1 MKSSTI
7 SPKETPDLIWSEIE
21 LRAWQRPR
29 EISVSDWVDEHRYL
43 DPLTSAEP
51 GQWMTDRTPYLK
63 GIMDAFIDPMVEDI
77 TIMASTQVGKTESM
91 FNMLGYAIDQDP
103 APTLWVMPREPD
115 ARAISSDRIE
125 PMIRLSPALKAH
137 LTENEDDITRLE
149 IKLDRMVIYF
159 AGANSPAALA
169 QKPIRYLFLDE
180 TDKYPRFSGREADP
194 IKLAT
199 ERTRTFWNRKIVKC
213 STPTTREGYIF
224 REYERSDKC
233 RYHVPCPHCGRYQA
247 LTFGRLKW
255 PEEERDPEIIKE
267 EKLGFYECAECKGK
281 IRDADKHKI
290 MQEGVWVPEG
300 LHVDKTGKVKDRLS
314 STTKKGFWINALYSP
329 WISFSEIAAEFLRS
343 RDSIELLMNF
353 VNSWLAEIWEE
364 KSEETKEE
372 KILEKQ
378 TDYPEGLVP
387 TGAVVLT
394 AGVDVQKDHFYL
406 VIRGWGIGEE
416 SWLIRAARVEA
427 WEDVV
432 AVLFKTEYKRASG
445 DPFKVR
451 LSCVDSGF
459 RTDEVYE
466 LCRRWRDVARAV
478 KGENH
483 LSGVPYR
490 PTRID
495 RNPKTGA
502 VIEGG
507 LSLWRLDT
515 SLYKDKITRM
525 VGSSPG
531 DPSQWHVFRGVSEEY
546 VRQFCAEHK
555 VLVRDRKSGRVW
567 EEWKKKSA
575 GSPNHYWDAEVY
587 AAAAADMLRVSSLR
601 EEGQSIPFIPKKTD
615 EDMRSGAWLRTRK
628 GWIRR

>member
-1 MKSSTI
+1 K
-7 SPKETPDLIWSEIE
+7 
-21 LRAWQRPR
+21 
-29 EISVSDWVDEHRYL
+29 
-43 DPLTSAEP
+43 
-51 GQWMTDRTPYLK
+51 
-63 GIMDAFIDPMVEDI
+63 
-77 TIMASTQVGKTESM
+77 
-91 FNMLGYAIDQDP
+91 
-103 APTLWVMPREPD
+103 
-115 ARAISSDRIE
+115 
-125 PMIRLSPALKAH
+125 LSPVLRSH
-137 LTENEDDITRLE
+137 MTENEDDITRLE

-169 QKPIRYLFLDE
+169 QKPIRFLFLDE

-194 IKLAT
+194 IKLAS

-213 STPTTREGYIF
+213 STPTTRGGYIF
-224 REYERSDKC
+224 REYERTDKC
-233 RYHVPCPHCGRYQA
+233 RYFMPCPHCGHYQA
-247 LTFGRLKW
+247 FVFAQLRW
-255 PEEERDPEIIKE
+255 PEEERDPEIIKDK
-267 EKLGFYECAECKGK
+267 KLAWYECAGCKGK
-281 IRDADKHKI
+281 IKDVDKHK
-290 MQEGVWVPEG
+290 MTLEG
-300 LHVDKTGKVKDRLS
+300 LWTPERCRIDSNGKIKGEIPQTAKR
-314 STTKKGFWINALYSP
+314 GFWINALYSP

-343 RDSIELLMNF
+343 RESIELLMNF

-364 KSEETKEE
+364 KTEETKED

-378 TDYPEGLVP
+378 GDYPEGLVP
-387 TGAVVLT
+387 HGAVVLT
-394 AGVDVQKDHFYL
+394 AGVDVQKDHFYI
-406 VIRGWGIGEE
+406 VIRGWGVGEE

-427 WEDVV
+427 WDDVI

-445 DPFKVR
+445 DPFKAR
-451 LSCVDSGF
+451 LSCIDSGF

-466 LCRRWRDVARAV
+466 LCRRWRDVARAI

-502 VIEGG
+502 AIEGG

-525 VGSSPG
+525 VNSSPG
-531 DPSQWHVFRGVSEEY
+531 DPSQWHVFKNISEEY

-555 VLVRDRKSGRVW
+555 ILVRDKKSGKTW

-575 GSPNHYWDAEVY
+575 GAPNHYWDAEVY

-601 EEGQSIPFIPKKTD
+601 EEGQSIPYIPKQTD
-615 EDMRSGAWLRTRK
+615 DDSKLGGWVGNRK
-628 GWIRR
+628 GWINR

>member
-1 MKSSTI
+1 M
-7 SPKETPDLIWSEIE
+7 PDVLWSELEI
-21 LRAWQRPR
+21 RAWQRPR
-29 EISVSDWVDEHRYL
+29 AISVSEWVDENRFL

-51 GQWMTDRTPYLK
+51 GQWMTQRTPYLK

-91 FNMLGYAIDQDP
+91 FNMLGYAVDQDP

-115 ARAISSDRIE
+115 ARSISADRIT
-125 PMIRLSPALKAH
+125 PMIRLSPALRAH
-137 LTENEDDITRLE
+137 LTENDDDITRLE
-149 IKLDRMVIYF
+149 IKLDRMVVYF

-194 IKLAT
+194 VKLST

-224 REYERSDKC
+224 REYERTDKC
-233 RYHVPCPHCGRYQA
+233 RYLVPCPHCREYQGFV
-247 LTFGRLKW
+247 FGQLKW
-255 PEEERDPEIIKE
+255 PDEERDPEAIKDA
-267 EKLGFYECAECKGK
+267 KLAWYECISCKQK
-281 IRDADKHKI
+281 IRDNDKQKI
-290 MQEGVWVPEG
+290 LLEGLWVPEG
-300 LHVDKTGKVKDRLS
+300 LHVDKTGKIRERIPN
-314 STTKKGFWINALYSP
+314 TTKKGFWINALYSP
-329 WISFSEIAAEFLRS
+329 WLSFSEVAAEFLRS
-343 RDSIELLMNF
+343 RESIELLMNF

-364 KSEETKEE
+364 KTEETKEE
-372 KILEKQ
+372 KVFERQ
-378 TDYPEGLVP
+378 GGYPEGLVP
-387 TGAVVLT
+387 DKAIVLT
-394 AGVDVQKDHFYL
+394 GGVDVQKDHFFI

-416 SWLIRAARVEA
+416 SWLVRACRVES
-427 WEDVV
+427 WDDVT
-432 AVLFKTEYKRASG
+432 AVLFKTEYKKKSG
-445 DPFKVR
+445 DPFRVR
-451 LSCVDSGF
+451 ISCIDSGF

-466 LCRRWRDVARAV
+466 ISRRWRDLARAI

-495 RNPKTGA
+495 RNPKTGS

-525 VGSSPG
+525 VSSAPG
-531 DPSQWHVFRGVSEEY
+531 DPSQWHVFQGVSEDY

-555 VLVRDRKSGRVW
+555 VLVRDKKSGRTW
-567 EEWKKKSA
+567 EEWKKKSQGA
-575 GSPNHYWDAEVY
+575 PNHYWDAEVY
-587 AAAAADMLRVSSLR
+587 SAAAADMIRVSSLR
-601 EEGQSIPFIPKKTD
+601 EEGQLVPFTPKD
-615 EDMRSGAWLRTRK
+615 DLREGWLGSRK
-628 GWIRR
+628 GWISR